1 MPQTLERPA
10 ETTSDTDAKIDY
22 TKKVPAVRPLT
33 GHDRCDAGAV
43 NRHAEH
49 PAYAG
54 KGKGSC
60 GAQAFILAVMPDG
73 AEFTFCG
80 HHVGKQKTSNKQDAT
95 LLNALK
101 AAGAQIHDEYDT
113 INGKPTM

>member
-10 ETTSDTDAKIDY
+10 ETSAAPIDY
-22 TKKVPAVRPLT
+22 TKKVVKVRPLT

-49 PAYAG
+49 KVFEG

-60 GAQAFILAVMPDG
+60 GAQAFVLAVMPDG
-73 AEFTFCG
+73 TEFTFCG
-80 HHVGKQKTSNKQDAT
+80 HHVGKQKTSNAKDAT
-95 LLNALK
+95 LLAALK
-101 AAGAQIHDEYDT
+101 AAGALIHDEYDT